1 MKIDL
6 RPQAREDIEYFKR
19 HSEKDLSRIKNLISS
34 IIDSPFSGIGKP
46 EPLKYDLSGYGSRR
60 VNQRD
65 RLVYRI
71 EDDTLIIIQCR
82 YHY

>member
-1 MKIDL
+1 MRIDL
-6 RPQAREDIEYFKR
+6 RPQAREDIEYYKR
-19 HSEKDLSRIKNLISS
+19 HSAKNLSRVKELIAS
-34 IIDSPFSGIGKP
+34 ILETPFQGIGKP
-46 EPLKYDLSGYGSRR
+46 EPLKYDLSGYWSRR

-71 EDDTLIIIQCR
+71 DEDGLIILQCR

>member
-19 HSEKDLSRIKNLISS
+19 HSAKNLSRVKELITS
-34 IIDSPFSGIGKP
+34 ILETPFTGIGKP
-46 EPLKYDLSGYGSRR
+46 EPLKYDLSSYWSRR

-71 EDDTLIIIQCR
+71 DKNCLIILQCR